1 MPPQAAAASTVINR
15 RGSILDQ
22 DTRSVFDR
30 IDEDASGN
38 IDKRELRKGLREM
51 GIRNVTPEQLDMFY
65 QKYARSSPAGMT
77 YDEFDALMQT
87 VKKHLK
93 SLGLEVHPQVLPGQ
107 DWVREVYNMP
117 RCMYSVAALIV
128 ISFGC
133 NILEKEIDPSG
144 EQYKSVWEGLDT
156 TFNILFLFELLV
168 NMYGYGGPRPAFW
181 RSAWNVFDTI
191 VVAVGCVLMT
201 GAELGAF
208 NKLKLMR
215 AFRVFRLFKR
225 IESLNQ
231 IITAIVRCIPGVLN
245 AGVIMLIVF
254 CIYAILA
261 VDLFREFGDGGQYE
275 TTPGGNV
282 SLVSSVTAR
291 GFSNGDEYY
300 GTFSRALYTLFQV
313 MTGESWSEAV
323 ARPLIFGL
331 HRDNAFVASA
341 FFVSFILVMQF
352 VLINVVVAVLLDKFM
367 TKPEDPMMS
376 ADDLLGKPDG
386 NATPV
391 RPASPVAG
399 MAPAEEVPGAGV
411 GIAGP
416 ASPAPVVPSIVT
428 GAVPASSSTHA
439 LSEAQQLPSG
449 MAADF
454 KVLKSA
460 ASSSAASASASEAK
474 LDMLLK
480 AMAELQRQMAE
491 LRQERSAGGGAPAA
505 PAGAPSHA
513 TAPSAPHPLAYSPS
527 AFSA

>member
-1 MPPQAAAASTVINR
+1 
-15 RGSILDQ
+15 
-22 DTRSVFDR
+22 
-30 IDEDASGN
+30 
-38 IDKRELRKGLREM
+38 
-51 GIRNVTPEQLDMFY
+51 LDMFY

-231 IITAIVRCIPGVLN
+231 SAHPLHAHTLPR
-245 AGVIMLIVF
+245 
-254 CIYAILA
+254 
-261 VDLFREFGDGGQYE
+261 
-275 TTPGGNV
+275 T
-282 SLVSSVTAR
+282 
-291 GFSNGDEYY
+291 
-300 GTFSRALYTLFQV
+300 RA
-313 MTGESWSEAV
+313 
-323 ARPLIFGL
+323 
-331 HRDNAFVASA
+331 
-341 FFVSFILVMQF
+341 
-352 VLINVVVAVLLDKFM
+352 
-367 TKPEDPMMS
+367 
-376 ADDLLGKPDG
+376 
-386 NATPV
+386 
-391 RPASPVAG
+391 
-399 MAPAEEVPGAGV
+399 
-411 GIAGP
+411 
-416 ASPAPVVPSIVT
+416 
-428 GAVPASSSTHA
+428 AVPAA
-439 LSEAQQLPSG
+439 
-449 MAADF
+449 
-454 KVLKSA
+454 
-460 ASSSAASASASEAK
+460 
-474 LDMLLK
+474 
-480 AMAELQRQMAE
+480 
-491 LRQERSAGGGAPAA
+491 APAA
-505 PAGAPSHA
+505 PSAANR
-513 TAPSAPHPLAYSPS
+513 SAPPLGASWCLSTAIARHQHGARALAPCLTTVPWLCPTRVQS
-527 AFSA
+527 SRRSCAASRACSTRA